1 MKNKKIRYTLLIL
14 AAVIF
19 VVILVIILTFKGRV
33 KKELRILSRLGLLCL
48 VLQMRRDGMDFI
60 MKE

>member
-19 VVILVIILTFKGRV
+19 VVILVIILTFKGTAFVSAFSLYAAKR
-33 KKELRILSRLGLLCL
+33 
-48 VLQMRRDGMDFI
+48 
-60 MKE
+60 